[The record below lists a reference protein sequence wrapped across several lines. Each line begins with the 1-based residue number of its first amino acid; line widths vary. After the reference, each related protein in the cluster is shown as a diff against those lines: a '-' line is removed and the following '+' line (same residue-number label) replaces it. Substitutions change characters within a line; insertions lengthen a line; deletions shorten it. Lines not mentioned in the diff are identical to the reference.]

1 MDGGGSL
8 MGEYPVMVLLVDDQ
22 PMIGEAV
29 RRALAGQ
36 PGIDFH
42 YCSDAERAL
51 EVASQLKPTVILQDL
66 VMPNVDGLTLLRR
79 YRETAATEQVPVIV
93 LSTKEEP
100 QIKSQSFALGA
111 NDYLVKLPDSIE
123 LIARVRYHSR
133 AYINQLQRDEAY
145 RALRQSQKQLLE
157 KNLELERLTNL
168 DGLTGLSN
176 RRYLDEYMALEWSR
190 AARDHSAL
198 SVLMIDVDHFKLYND
213 SYGHVAGDQVLKRVA
228 QALHAASERPAD
240 LVTRYGGEEFLV
252 VLPATPRSGAVSVGE
267 KLRLCIESLDIPHAG
282 SSHGRI
288 TISIGGASTFP
299 APGESVQSLIQAADR
314 ELYVAKK
321 EGRNRMR
328 IQEQPESAGAHSAAA
343 N

>member
-111 NDYLVKLPDSIE
+111 NDYLVKLPDSI
-123 LIARVRYHSR
+123 
-133 AYINQLQRDEAY
+133 
-145 RALRQSQKQLLE
+145 
-157 KNLELERLTNL
+157 
-168 DGLTGLSN
+168 
-176 RRYLDEYMALEWSR
+176 
-190 AARDHSAL
+190 
-198 SVLMIDVDHFKLYND
+198 
-213 SYGHVAGDQVLKRVA
+213 
-228 QALHAASERPAD
+228 
-240 LVTRYGGEEFLV
+240 
-252 VLPATPRSGAVSVGE
+252 GA
-267 KLRLCIESLDIPHAG
+267 
-282 SSHGRI
+282 
-288 TISIGGASTFP
+288 
-299 APGESVQSLIQAADR
+299 
-314 ELYVAKK
+314 
-321 EGRNRMR
+321 
-328 IQEQPESAGAHSAAA
+328 
-343 N
+343 